1 VTQKSLRHMIAQQIG
16 IRYYRSFEFSARDDY
31 LLIETT
37 SVFLKH
43 ATYGDVHF
51 LLTDTHLI
59 HGNETVSFS
68 DPNFYFRLDE
78 ILT

>member
-1 VTQKSLRHMIAQQIG
+1 MIAQQIG
-16 IRYYRSFEFSARDDY
+16 IRYYRSFEFSACDDY
-31 LLIETT
+31 LVTDTT

-43 ATYGDVHF
+43 TIYSDVHF
-51 LLTDTHLI
+51 LLTDTHLRY
-59 HGNETVSFS
+59 GDETISFS